1 MPEMP
6 APSPS
11 IDDPLVVQFRQAMVD
26 CRELFKAGVREC
38 LAEHAD
44 ALGEKPDQFVERM
57 RNLERG
63 LLVKVFVEITQ
74 SDGRVSASE
83 FSLAAELFEHA
94 WRTKVESGRLRETLK
109 QVAAQSGAL
118 SWGSLLRPF
127 AQLPPLRKRV
137 AELETIVVRVA
148 NLVAKIDGDVSPDE
162 TARLKWIQDELE
174 RQLVPLPLD
183 STTPLGHTVP
193 LDADDDDDL
202 PTLGR
207 AQSVGRAQTV
217 KQAADEDDDDWTIS
231 KAAAPADA
239 EARAKQLAEAL
250 AELHGLIGLASIKHD
265 VQELVNFL
273 KIQEHRAKVGLP
285 RTEVSLHMLFCGNPG
300 TGKTTVARLVGRIFG
315 GMGILTRGHLVETDR
330 SGLVAKYAGQTGPK
344 THKKID
350 EALDGVLFIDEAY
363 SLVAERGDDPYG
375 SEAVQALLKR
385 SEDDRR
391 RLVVVLAGYPEP
403 MQALLDTNPGLTSR
417 FGRRLDFADYTA
429 SELGRIFQAMCEQNR
444 YVLPWQTRWKLL
456 VGFQYLLDRRDET
469 FGNGRLA
476 RNLFESSI
484 RRLANRVA
492 AIAPLTVAV
501 LTPLMEDDIVFADV
515 PQAAYD
521 GVKASRR
528 LTIAC
533 PGCSQ
538 PVRFAPDVLGHKV
551 SCKRC
556 QHEFQLDW
564 GELAG
569 K

>member
-6 APSPS
+6 DPSPP
-11 IDDPLVVQFRQAMVD
+11 IDDPLVVQFRQAMGD

-44 ALGEKPDQFVERM
+44 ALGEKPDEFVERM

-63 LLVKVFVEITQ
+63 LLVKVFVEIAQ

-148 NLVAKIDGDVSPDE
+148 NLVAKIDGHISPDE
-162 TARLKWIQDELE
+162 TTRLKWIQDELE

-183 STTPLGHTVP
+183 HTVPVDHTVP
-193 LDADDDDDL
+193 LNAGDDDDL
-202 PTLGR
+202 PV
-207 AQSVGRAQTV
+207 VGRAQTV
-217 KQAADEDDDDWTIS
+217 KHATDDDDDDWNIP
-231 KAAAPADA
+231 KATAPANA

-385 SEDDRR
+385 TEDDRR

-403 MQALLDTNPGLTSR
+403 MQGLLDTNPGLTSR
-417 FGRRLDFADYTA
+417 FGRRLNFADYTA

-456 VGFQYLLDRRDET
+456 VGFQNLLDRRDET

-492 AIAPLTVAV
+492 AIAPLTVEV
-501 LTPLMEDDIVFADV
+501 LTTLTEEDIVFPDV
-515 PQAAYD
+515 PQAVYD
-521 GVKASRR
+521 SLKHVSRR

-533 PGCSQ
+533 PGCAQ
-538 PVRFAPDVLGHKV
+538 PVRFAPDVLGRKV

-564 GELAG
+564 GELVAS
-569 K
+569 

>member
-1 MPEMP
+1 MPDMP
-6 APSPS
+6 DPALS
-11 IDDPLVVQFRQAMVD
+11 IDDPLVVQFRQAMCD

-44 ALGEKPDQFVERM
+44 ALGEKPDNFVERM

-63 LLVKVFVEITQ
+63 LLVKVFVEIAQ

-148 NLVAKIDGDVSPDE
+148 NLVAKIDGHVSPDE

-183 STTPLGHTVP
+183 AG
-193 LDADDDDDL
+193 DDDDDL
-202 PTLGR
+202 PVV
-207 AQSVGRAQTV
+207 SRAQTV
-217 KQAADEDDDDWTIS
+217 KLAADEDDDDWTIS
-231 KAAAPADA
+231 KTAAPASA

-300 TGKTTVARLVGRIFG
+300 TGKTTVARLLGRIFG

-385 SEDDRR
+385 IEDDRR

-429 SELGRIFQAMCEQNR
+429 SELGRIFQTMCEQNR
-444 YVLPWQTRWKLL
+444 YVLPWPTRWKLL
-456 VGFQYLLDRRDET
+456 VGFQHLLDRRDET

-476 RNLFESSI
+476 RNVFEASI

-492 AIAPLTVAV
+492 AIAPLTVEV
-501 LTPLMEDDIVFADV
+501 LTTLMEDDIVFADV
-515 PQAAYD
+515 PQTIYD
-521 GVKASRR
+521 GFKASSRR
-528 LTIAC
+528 LTVAC
-533 PGCSQ
+533 PGCAQ
-538 PVRFAPDVLGHKV
+538 PVRFAPDVLCRKV

-556 QHEFQLDW
+556 QHEFQLEW
-564 GELAG
+564 GELAAR
-569 K
+569 